1 MDAAAAPTPSQNLTS
16 RGSVSPSHR
25 PDLRPIAKIPISN
38 VQHQKAFFLTW
49 PFYRPEKAADSF
61 PTVLNPGLLA
71 KNASPRS
78 CFRYSPANDL
88 EHPPI
93 YPPLGPPSSIGTR
106 VTCRAEVPALNCF
119 LRREH
124 FRDGALVSAP
134 PRFGKWE
141 RRCRELG
148 QMLSDSV
155 SGPR

>member
-1 MDAAAAPTPSQNLTS
+1 MRPLHRRRPKTSHLAVLSAHLIDQISGPSRKSRSPTCSTRKL
-16 RGSVSPSHR
+16 
-25 PDLRPIAKIPISN
+25 
-38 VQHQKAFFLTW
+38 FFLTW